1 MMHLWYMYFI
11 RAMKSTIILERL
23 TRFIYFFYT
32 SKLLSVQCLSAL
44 NLASMKTGFEGGKI
58 RIYENPENI

>member
-1 MMHLWYMYFI
+1 MVHVFYTSYEVNNHIGKVNAVLSI
-11 RAMKSTIILERL
+11 
-23 TRFIYFFYT
+23 FFYT
-32 SKLLSVQCLSAL
+32 SKLLSLQCLSAL